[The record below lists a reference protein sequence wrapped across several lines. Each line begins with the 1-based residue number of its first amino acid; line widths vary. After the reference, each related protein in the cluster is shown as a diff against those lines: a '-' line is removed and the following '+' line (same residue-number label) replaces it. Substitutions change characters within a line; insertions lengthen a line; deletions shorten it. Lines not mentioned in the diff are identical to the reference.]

1 MFISLGI
8 VSVKTPQ
15 LVFFNLGKFLKGEVV
30 PVGLGGSWV
39 AYCKKL
45 SKWFYCAKLRMT
57 DIF

>member
-45 SKWFYCAKLRMT
+45 SKWF
-57 DIF
+57 